1 MIITNRNFILE
12 ENYLE
17 TIQKIDS
24 APINIPKTKIYEK
37 IKYNYFIK
45 EFYI

>member
-17 TIQKIDS
+17 TIQLIDS
-24 APINIPKTKIYEK
+24 TPINIPKTKTYEK
-37 IKYNYFIK
+37 ETYPQG
-45 EFYI
+45 

>member
-17 TIQKIDS
+17 TIQQIELT
-24 APINIPKTKIYEK
+24 PINIPKAKTYEK

>member
-17 TIQKIDS
+17 TIQQIELS
-24 APINIPKTKIYEK
+24 PINIPKTKTYEK

>member
-12 ENYLE
+12 DNYLE

-24 APINIPKTKIYEK
+24 APINIPKIKIYEK

>member
-12 ENYLE
+12 ENYIE
-17 TIQKIDS
+17 TIQQIELS
-24 APINIPKTKIYEK
+24 PINIPKIKTYEK